1 MHTKHDHLHGLL
13 FVNIAKT
20 LKRKR
25 FDVGSIQMK
34 KRGKQVYSWLRILY
48 VLIVAR
54 FLKPLERRNST
65 SGLKLFGNGCC
76 LAKVESI
83 SLDLFLRTGLFFHAR
98 ANFFKKSLKRFQKFE
113 LGLDIAHWNKPF
125 FYMTQKI
132 VSDVIVYV
140 ERGSRTS
147 CGAGVIKPVDV
158 WTSLSALAGR
168 HHRIT
173 AIPSPGRA
181 CSAGPNAVVLSL

>member
-1 MHTKHDHLHGLL
+1 
-13 FVNIAKT
+13 
-20 LKRKR
+20 
-25 FDVGSIQMK
+25 
-34 KRGKQVYSWLRILY
+34 VYLWLRMLY
-48 VLIVAR
+48 VFIVAR

-76 LAKVESI
+76 RAQIDSN

-132 VSDVIVYV
+132 VSDGIVYV
-140 ERGSRTS
+140 DEKIKNVVWSRT
-147 CGAGVIKPVDV
+147 GVIKPVDV
-158 WTSLSALAGR
+158 WTSLSALRGR

-181 CSAGPNAVVLSL
+181 CSAGPNAVVLSLKLPYRMQLQSTGLKRLTA